1 MPYRRPHY
9 YDPYDTSLT
18 HHRQVSFPHASP
30 SFHTSGVDGRKHLMP
45 VPCRLNVAQAV
56 DGAHGLGRD
65 HVPKEDL
72 TRHATGGQNVI
83 GSGVKGDAK
92 NLGRCGISTSSKK
105 GKRPGVKTRSSNSTI
120 LRLIHPR
127 RISDEFCYNHV
138 GPKRH
143 DMINSHTLS
152 HP

>member
-1 MPYRRPHY
+1 MDQTSEDGPNINGWQLYKIEKCALGDPIT
-9 YDPYDTSLT
+9 DPYDTSLT
-18 HHRQVSFPHASP
+18 HASP

-83 GSGVKGDAK
+83 GSGPKETQRTWAV
-92 NLGRCGISTSSKK
+92 
-105 GKRPGVKTRSSNSTI
+105 VEY
-120 LRLIHPR
+120 RLP
-127 RISDEFCYNHV
+127 
-138 GPKRH
+138 PKR
-143 DMINSHTLS
+143 
-152 HP
+152 